1 MPSAHS
7 DQSPLAFPIISCH
20 YLFISFLLSPHVS
33 LKLGFCCISWDPF
46 DLWTQPWQ
54 MHSID
59 SVRRKTLHIG
69 SPIVWSLDQEFVEQY
84 QQCIYSPPPFNLNN
98 TSYHLLKWVFGVLT
112 ETWACSRLCTISALT
127 ELWKMKAELRQ
138 AQKAALPALFVFSN
152 LATATWKR
160 TEKVFIHNRT
170 EIKR

>member
-84 QQCIYSPPPFNLNN
+84 QQCISSPPFNLNN

-112 ETWACSRLCTISALT
+112 ETWACSRFPSLPWLNC
-127 ELWKMKAELRQ
+127 EKWRQ
-138 AQKAALPALFVFSN
+138 SWDKHRKLPFQPCLSFQTWLPPPGKGQKNAKNWHTRYAR
-152 LATATWKR
+152 W
-160 TEKVFIHNRT
+160 
-170 EIKR
+170 